1 MAMAEDRKTKIMFI
15 CRQAPHGSIYA
26 YEGLEVMLIFGA
38 YEQEYAAVF
47 MDDGVYDLKR
57 GQDTTELGVKEFA
70 TTYRVMEDY
79 GIETIY
85 VDRKSLE
92 ERGLTED
99 DLLIPVQVVDREV
112 ISQAMEEQDVLL
124 PF

>member
-1 MAMAEDRKTKIMFI
+1 MAEDRLTKIMFV

-26 YEGLEVMLIFGA
+26 YEGLEVILIFGA

-47 MDDGVYDLKR
+47 MDDGVYDLKK
-57 GQDTTELGVKEFA
+57 GQDTSEAEVKEFS

-79 GIETIY
+79 GVETIY

-92 ERGLTED
+92 DRGLTED
-99 DLLIPVQVVDREV
+99 DLLIDVQVVDREV
-112 ISQAMEEQDVLL
+112 ISKAMQEQDVLL

>member
-1 MAMAEDRKTKIMFI
+1 MAEDRKAKIMFI

-47 MDDGVYDLKR
+47 MDDGVYDLKK

-92 ERGLTED
+92 DRGLTEE
-99 DLLIPVQVVDREV
+99 DLLIPVQVVEREV
-112 ISQAMEEQDVLL
+112 ISQAMHEQDVLL

>member
-1 MAMAEDRKTKIMFI
+1 MAKEKTKIMFI

-38 YEQEYAAVF
+38 YEQEYVAVF
-47 MDDGVYDLKR
+47 MDDGVFDLKK
-57 GQDTTELGVKEFA
+57 GQDTSELGVKEFS

-85 VDRKSLE
+85 VDRKSME
-92 ERGLTED
+92 ERGLTTD
-99 DLLIPVQVVDREV
+99 DLLIPVQVVEREV
-112 ISQAMEEQDVLL
+112 IAEAMEKQDVLL

>member
-1 MAMAEDRKTKIMFI
+1 MAEEKTKIMFV

-47 MDDGVYDLKR
+47 MDDGVLDLKK
-57 GQDTTELGVKEFA
+57 GQDTAELGVKEFS

-99 DLLIPVQVVDREV
+99 DLLIPVQVVERAV
-112 ISQAMEEQDVLL
+112 IAEAMHQQDVILS
-124 PF
+124 F